1 MSASLEHIRVLDLTT
16 EVGELAGRL
25 LADLGAD
32 VIKVEPPEGARS
44 RLMAPFLDSTNKT
57 DEPRF
62 SLYWEAYGAGK
73 RSTTLDLSDPTD
85 LTVFLSL
92 VDDCDVLIE
101 SFDPGRTHV
110 LGIDQVTLRERNP
123 QLIYASITPYGQSGP
138 KAQWPASDLTIE
150 AAGGRLAIQGDQDRP
165 PVPVGF
171 PQASLHGG
179 AQAASGS
186 QTAAPRG
193 ATSMAS

>member
-57 DEPRF
+57 EEPRF

-138 KAQWPASDLTIE
+138 KAEWPASDLTIE

-171 PQASLHGG
+171 PQVRRS
-179 AQAASGS
+179 SS
-186 QTAAPRG
+186 
-193 ATSMAS
+193 